1 MSINLIKPD
10 KSNFINTCDVLV
22 EWSKEQVASL
32 TDIEKVSLMLT
43 LSVDI
48 NGILTLDNAE
58 LKIERKVYETIK
70 TKIINK
76 QETPK
81 KSENEWMEDLK
92 QDRDEN
98 VAKRKNRSRPSSK
111 RNSKKKN
118 NQDKENVSL

>member
-1 MSINLIKPD
+1 MG
-10 KSNFINTCDVLV
+10 
-22 EWSKEQVASL
+22 WSKEQVTSL

-58 LKIERKVYETIK
+58 LKIERKVLETIK

-81 KSENEWMEDLK
+81 KSENDWMEDLK
-92 QDRDEN
+92 QDRDEK
-98 VAKRKNRSRPSSK
+98 VTKRKNRSRPSSK
-111 RNSKKKN
+111 RNGKMKN
-118 NQDKENVSL
+118 NQDKENVSHLPFPNVYSQ